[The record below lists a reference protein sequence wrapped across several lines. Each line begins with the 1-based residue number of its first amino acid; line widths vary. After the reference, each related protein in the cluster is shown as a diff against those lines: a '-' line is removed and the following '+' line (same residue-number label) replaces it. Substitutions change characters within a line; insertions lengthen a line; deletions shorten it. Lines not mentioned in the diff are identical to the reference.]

1 MTTGPTP
8 EQPPVNMAR
17 PALSIREAVK
27 ATGTSRSTIRR
38 YREAGKFPSA
48 YQYGDDHAWHIPV
61 DDLLRAG
68 LRLTEQGSGEQG
80 EQEANPPSEQGGGP
94 GSEQGE
100 QAPVSSPEPTV
111 PMPLSQVIELNERVA
126 RAEAAAEAAA
136 LRVDDLARSAATQ
149 TQALERAI
157 TGLEHALRAI
167 EAGPSTSVSAPTSAA
182 NIVDVRQP
190 APPAETVPVARH
202 WWGGKRK

>member
-1 MTTGPTP
+1 MTTGPSS
-8 EQPPVNMAR
+8 EQAPANMAR
-17 PALSIREAVK
+17 PALSIREATK
-27 ATGTSRSTIRR
+27 ATGASRSTIRR
-38 YREAGKFPSA
+38 YREAGKFPHA

-100 QAPVSSPEPTV
+100 QPPVSSPEPTV
-111 PMPLSQVIELNERVA
+111 PMPLSQVIELNERLA

-136 LRVDDLARSAATQ
+136 LRADDLARSAATQ
-149 TQALERAI
+149 TAALERAI
-157 TGLEHALRAI
+157 AGLEHALRAI
-167 EAGPSTSVSAPTSAA
+167 EAGPAVHAPEPPATA
-182 NIVDVRQP
+182 NVIDVRQP
-190 APPAETVPVARH
+190 APPTETVPVARH

>member
-17 PALSIREAVK
+17 PALSIREATK
-27 ATGTSRSTIRR
+27 ATGASRSTIRR
-38 YREAGKFPSA
+38 YREAGKFPNA

-61 DDLLRAG
+61 DDLIAAG
-68 LRLTEQGSGEQG
+68 LRLTEQGTPEQG
-80 EQEANPPSEQGGGP
+80 EQGGHPTSEQGGGP
-94 GSEQGE
+94 GPEQGE
-100 QAPVSSPEPTV
+100 QPPVSSGEPTV
-111 PMPLSQVIELNERVA
+111 AMPLSQVIELNERVA

-167 EAGPSTSVSAPTSAA
+167 EASPAVQVPAPAQTA
-182 NIVDVRQP
+182 NVVDVRQP
-190 APPAETVPVARH
+190 VNPTEPVPVARH

>member
-1 MTTGPTP
+1 MTTGPSS
-8 EQPPVNMAR
+8 EQPPANMAR
-17 PALSIREAVK
+17 PALSIREATK
-27 ATGTSRSTIRR
+27 ATGASRSTIRR
-38 YREAGKFPSA
+38 YREAGKFPNA

-61 DDLLRAG
+61 DDLLSAG

-80 EQEANPPSEQGGGP
+80 EPGANPAPEQGGGP

-111 PMPLSQVIELNERVA
+111 PMPLSQVIELNERLA

-136 LRVDDLARSAATQ
+136 LRADDLARGAATQ
-149 TQALERAI
+149 TAALERAI
-157 TGLEHALRAI
+157 AGLEHALRAI
-167 EAGPSTSVSAPTSAA
+167 EAGPAVHAPEPPAA
-182 NIVDVRQP
+182 TNVIDVRQP
-190 APPAETVPVARH
+190 APPTETVPVARH